1 MPGTKPS
8 KAEARIWVVPLE
20 YPHDFGDKGLAKFG
34 DSLLNFVFSLALSEY
49 LGRPTGERVPNASL
63 AIALEASG
71 LKHLI
76 PPRTDKH
83 GKGDIAEAIFA
94 YAWLEGAITIEE
106 AVELI
111 RENLDDD
118 VTHFSRKKEAI
129 GRALAVLYGEI
140 GERIGV

>member
-1 MPGTKPS
+1 M
-8 KAEARIWVVPLE
+8 RLR
-20 YPHDFGDKGLAKFG
+20 YPRDFGDRGLAKFG

-71 LKHLI
+71 LKHI
-76 PPRTDKH
+76 VPPRTDKH

-94 YAWLEGAITIEE
+94 YAWLEGTITIEE
-106 AVELI
+106 AVEII

-118 VTHFSRKKEAI
+118 VTHFARKKEAI

-140 GERIGV
+140 GKRIGV